1 MAYTVSADLQGIL
14 SIVQSFDSTSTP
26 GATGGGAKLTHTAFN
41 QSLAL
46 PTSTIPVTKA
56 YVTSKAM
63 SGGAATI
70 DLTSLTDISQSAADL
85 TGLKV
90 QALLCYNPA
99 SNAAIT
105 ITEGAS
111 SGHSI
116 SASSSS
122 WKVTIPPGGWFLF
135 YGADGGQDVGAS
147 DKTWDISGT
156 TTQALSIALIAG

>member
-1 MAYTVSADLQGIL
+1 MGYTVTADLQGIL
-14 SIVQSFDSTSTP
+14 SIVQSFDSTSAP

-41 QSLAL
+41 QNLTL

-63 SGGAATI
+63 SAGAATI

-90 QALLCYNPA
+90 QALLCHNPA
-99 SNAAIT
+99 SNAAIS

-111 SGHSI
+111 NGHSI
-116 SASSSS
+116 SASTSS
-122 WKVTIPPGGWFLF
+122 WKMVLPPGGWFVF
-135 YGADGGQDVGAS
+135 YGADGGQDVGSS
-147 DKTWDISGT
+147 DKTWDIAGT
-156 TTQALSIALIAG
+156 GTQALNIAVIAG

>member
-1 MAYTVSADLQGIL
+1 MAYTVTADLQGIL
-14 SIVQSFDSTSTP
+14 SIVQAFDSTSTP
-26 GATGGGAKLTHTAFN
+26 GATGGGARLTHNAFN
-41 QSLAL
+41 QSLTL

-56 YVTSKAM
+56 YVTNKAM

-70 DLTSLTDISQSAADL
+70 DLTSLTDISQSAADFS
-85 TGLKV
+85 GLKV

-99 SNAAIT
+99 SNSPIT

-111 SGHSI
+111 NGHSL

-122 WKVTIPPGGWFLF
+122 WKVTLPAGAWFLF

-147 DKTWDISGT
+147 DKTWDLSGT
-156 TTQALSIALIAG
+156 TTNALSIAVLAG